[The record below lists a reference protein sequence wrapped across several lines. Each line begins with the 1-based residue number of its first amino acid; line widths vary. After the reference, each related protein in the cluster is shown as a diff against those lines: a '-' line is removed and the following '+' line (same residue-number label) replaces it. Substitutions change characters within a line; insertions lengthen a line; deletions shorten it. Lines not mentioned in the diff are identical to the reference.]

1 MIRINL
7 LPGTTRRSTRRMPKL
22 ALPSFGEKLKG
33 GGASIDKWSAFVV
46 AGWIVGPLL
55 LAWLF
60 LGTRGRMAELE
71 VAIEGARL
79 DSIRYAEIR
88 AANQVLLA
96 RQDTI
101 AAKLEIIQ
109 EIDAGRYAWVHIM
122 DEVSRSLP
130 QYTWLVNVTQ
140 GATADGSSRP
150 RVKVEGRTGNTFA
163 LAKFMQDL
171 EVSPFLQNVSLMSQ
185 TQANEQDRAVYAFV
199 LEMDYQEPTP
209 DAIETQPLFAAG
221 GDVLLT
227 TDTAAGEGEGN

>member
-7 LPGTTRRSTRRMPKL
+7 LPGATRRSARRMPRL
-22 ALPSFGEKLKG
+22 AMPSFGEKLKG
-33 GGASIDKWSAFVV
+33 GSVDKWSAFVV
-46 AGWIVGPLL
+46 AAWVVGPLL

-88 AANQVLLA
+88 AANQTLLA

-130 QYTWLVNVTQ
+130 QFTWLTGLKAQ
-140 GATADGSSRP
+140 AADASLHAP
-150 RVKVEGRTGNTFA
+150 RFTVEGRTGTTFA
-163 LAKFMQDL
+163 LTEFMQTL
-171 EVSPFLQNVSLMSQ
+171 EASPFLKSITL
-185 TQANEQDRAVYAFV
+185 
-199 LEMDYQEPTP
+199 
-209 DAIETQPLFAAG
+209 I
-221 GDVLLT
+221 T
-227 TDTAAGEGEGN
+227 TDQIREGENLIYSFTLEGEFQDPPPEMVETVPIFERAEG

>member
-7 LPGTTRRSTRRMPKL
+7 LPGATRRSARRMPRL
-22 ALPSFGEKLKG
+22 AMPSFGDKLKG
-33 GGASIDKWSAFVV
+33 GSVDKWSAFVV

-60 LGTRGRMAELE
+60 MGSRGRMAELE

-88 AANQVLLA
+88 AANQTLLA

-130 QYTWLVNVTQ
+130 QFTWLTGLKAQ
-140 GATADGSSRP
+140 PSDASLETP
-150 RVKVEGRTGNTFA
+150 RFTVEGRTGTTFA
-163 LAKFMQDL
+163 LTEFMQTL
-171 EVSPFLQNVSLMSQ
+171 EASPFLKSITLV
-185 TQANEQDRAVYAFV
+185 
-199 LEMDYQEPTP
+199 
-209 DAIETQPLFAAG
+209 
-221 GDVLLT
+221 T
-227 TDTAAGEGEGN
+227 TDQIREGENLIYSFTLEGEFQDPPPDVMETVPIFERAEG